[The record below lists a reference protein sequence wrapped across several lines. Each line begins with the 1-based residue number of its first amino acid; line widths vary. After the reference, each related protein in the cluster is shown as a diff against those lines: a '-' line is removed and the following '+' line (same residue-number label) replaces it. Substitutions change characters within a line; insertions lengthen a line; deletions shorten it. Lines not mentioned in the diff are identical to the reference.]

1 MKFRRALLA
10 CLALAA
16 CGGEGNVGVYASV
29 GYSPWGWGPCCYP
42 VGVYGP
48 PVVVPPG
55 GRPPGAGGPP
65 PGAGAPRPSQPI
77 ARPPSAAPRP
87 AAPRGGG
94 GGRRR

>member
-1 MKFRRALLA
+1 MRFSRALLV

-42 VGVYGP
+42 VGAYGP
-48 PVVVPPG
+48 PVVVPPPG
-55 GRPPGAGGPP
+55 GRPPPNAGG
-65 PGAGAPRPSQPI
+65 PRPSQPI
-77 ARPPSAAPRP
+77 ARPPSVAPRP